1 MRFSTRLTLSAVI
14 PALLLSVALL
24 AALAALKQTEMAFAR
39 LQAQDQELATAT
51 ADLYAQGLQMG
62 QALRNIVLDPGNP
75 KAYEN
80 LKGAEAAY
88 DQRYDTARQ
97 LATVAGALASI
108 RLMSMIPSVVCR
120 RTIVA
125 WALAAMHRLASS
137 RARIMERWNER
148 DGESKVG
155 LQRAGQGAI
164 LPCRRRAVQIAILAR
179 TPSASMS
186 APRPR
191 AITSPRSITRYWSAS
206 SAAKS

>member
-97 LATVAGALASI
+97 LATVAGDSMGNFEALAGLRS
-108 RLMSMIPSVVCR
+108 RHRDAQREVLSLVKNDP
-120 RTIVA
+120 VA
-125 WALAAMHRLASS
+125 ATRILVSKETPAWREL
-137 RARIMERWNER
+137 RARLLDTGKLMRENMAERQAATLI
-148 DGESKVG
+148 VT
-155 LQRAGQGAI
+155 QRFE
-164 LPCRRRAVQIAILAR
+164 
-179 TPSASMS
+179 
-186 APRPR
+186 
-191 AITSPRSITRYWSAS
+191 
-206 SAAKS
+206 